1 MLASTTSPACSAA
14 WDTGLGCGAGTDPPG
29 KHPVVRESRK
39 HSNAWGTGGNPP
51 YPTNPSSFSEGDW
64 RHCYVGLE
72 GPVVPSEKVL
82 GSLKKNIYIYGLHES
97 RTCRLAAHCPC
108 MVFSSSQIHEKHLP
122 IKFGLRAIESTTPS
136 KSHQITKLRGKGLP
150 PCLPEETPRPA
161 VPLV

>member
-82 GSLKKNIYIYGLHES
+82 GSRLKYPEGSAHIRTLHGGRGRSLDHSQGWVGGRGAEPKSRAFLRVRILRVQYGSES
-97 RTCRLAAHCPC
+97 KF
-108 MVFSSSQIHEKHLP
+108 MV
-122 IKFGLRAIESTTPS
+122 ES
-136 KSHQITKLRGKGLP
+136 
-150 PCLPEETPRPA
+150 
-161 VPLV
+161 